1 MSRSSG
7 GGGSRVRASRRLVEE
22 AGAVTGL
29 AGCALLFTG
38 CLPFL
43 GGSDAELG
51 RRLAAA
57 ARPDTLPLVVACWE
71 KEFEG
76 SQFQGGY
83 VATVDFTVE
92 AKTSR
97 IRDARVTDLTAV
109 EGQGTG
115 DPARFRTCLEAA
127 LNGSA
132 LPTEDGKAGRPG
144 FATASDVAVT
154 GYRIAFVDASSK
166 SRTQANARQANVLL
180 GPRADRCQG
189 LYAHD
194 PPRDA
199 SALSE
204 AIAEGEGKAAYYRAE
219 NPDAYAR
226 ELQKTY
232 DSELELRER
241 LRLDLAAP
249 NLPDANRKKIE
260 RLVEDLEAA
269 VKKTGAKIGCVPPP

>member
-1 MSRSSG
+1 MSSS
-7 GGGSRVRASRRLVEE
+7 ASGDAGPRL
-22 AGAVTGL
+22 A
-29 AGCALLFTG
+29 
-38 CLPFL
+38 
-43 GGSDAELG
+43 LG
-51 RRLAAA
+51 RRLEEVGSVAGLASALVFFGGCLPLFGGGQAELGGRLAAA
-57 ARPDTLPLVVACWE
+57 VRPDTLPLVVACWE

-97 IRDARVTDLTAV
+97 LRDAKVTDLTAV

-132 LPTEDGKAGRPG
+132 LPTEDGKAGPG
-144 FATASDVAVT
+144 FATSSDLAVT
-154 GYRIAFVDASSK
+154 RYRIAFVDASSK

-204 AIAEGEGKAAYYRAE
+204 AIAEGEGKAAYYRAD

-232 DSELELRER
+232 DSELELRDR

-249 NLPDANRKKIE
+249 SLPDANRKKIE
-260 RLVEDLEAA
+260 RLVLDLEAA